1 MSAHQVLVVEDDD
14 DVRTA
19 LIELIEDAGYPAV
32 GAAHGRAA
40 LEHLRELGHS
50 PCVILLD
57 LAMPVMDGWE
67 FRAEQRRDP
76 ALTTI
81 PVVVI
86 SAYRERPS
94 VTELDAAAYL
104 NKPVDAAALL
114 DVLRRHCR
122 GAEGGPG
129 ARL

>member
-1 MSAHQVLVVEDDD
+1 MSAYQILVVDDD
-14 DVRTA
+14 EDIRAA
-19 LIELIEDAGYPAV
+19 LIELLEDSGYRAV
-32 GAAHGRAA
+32 GAAHGSAA
-40 LEHLRELGHS
+40 LEHLRECGEP

-57 LAMPVMDGWE
+57 LSMPVMDGWE

-76 ALTTI
+76 SLAAI

-86 SAYRERPS
+86 SAYRDRPS

-114 DVLRRHCR
+114 EVIRRHCR
-122 GAEGGPG
+122 GAEGGRG
-129 ARL
+129 ARV